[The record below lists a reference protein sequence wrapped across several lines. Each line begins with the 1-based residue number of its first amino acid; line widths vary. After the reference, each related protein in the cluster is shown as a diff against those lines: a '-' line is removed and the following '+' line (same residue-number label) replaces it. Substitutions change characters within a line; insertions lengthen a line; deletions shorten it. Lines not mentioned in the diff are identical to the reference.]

1 MSIGINL
8 AKCVVAMR
16 SEHLVQHARHYLG
29 HITAG
34 VYRALLLA
42 LEPKVRSVRED
53 LVHYED
59 DDEEEEAQ
67 PVASVME
74 VAELV
79 DPYLNLAAGIN
90 GAKSDMPNGGSKAK
104 KKGVR

>member
-1 MSIGINL
+1 MSIGVNL

-16 SEHLVQHARHYLG
+16 SEHLVQHAKHYLG

-34 VYRALLLA
+34 VYRALLTA
-42 LEPKVRSVRED
+42 LESKVRSVRED

-59 DDEEEEAQ
+59 EDEEEEAQ

-79 DPYLNLAAGIN
+79 DPIWILLQASTVQSQICRTAAQKRKRR
-90 GAKSDMPNGGSKAK
+90 A
-104 KKGVR
+104 

>member
-1 MSIGINL
+1 MSIGVNL

-34 VYRALLLA
+34 VYRALLTA

-59 DDEEEEAQ
+59 DDEQ
-67 PVASVME
+67 CGRVHVLSVCLAS
-74 VAELV
+74 
-79 DPYLNLAAGIN
+79 AALRHR
-90 GAKSDMPNGGSKAK
+90 GS
-104 KKGVR
+104 